1 MVDVIPLTISPGQ
14 VGYRPVYLFNIC
26 DSSAP
31 GMAGDVYHLPYVEAV
46 EGKRHG
52 YAVEHKSRITGH
64 VSRFVEWTRNA
75 GHPPD
80 PKCPECHNPAP
91 PPARQD
97 PPRKGTG
104 VHVPPENLER
114 YRRLVELARH
124 VDRIGDKRSNH
135 GDYAGA
141 NRAWSRASR
150 IKSYAQTLR
159 VPGRRES

>member
-1 MVDVIPLTISPGQ
+1 
-14 VGYRPVYLFNIC
+14 VYLFNIC

-52 YAVEHKSRITGH
+52 YTVTHTSRIDGRTR
-64 VSRFVEWTRNA
+64 SFTQWTRDA

-80 PKCPECHNPAP
+80 PKCPECHSPTP

-97 PPRKGTG
+97 PAPRKGTR

-114 YRRLVELARH
+114 YRRIMNLARH
-124 VDRIGDKRSNH
+124 VERIGNQRSNR

-141 NRAWSRASR
+141 NRAWNRASK
-150 IKSYAQTLR
+150 ISTAAQTLR
-159 VPGRRES
+159 VRGRRES

>member
-1 MVDVIPLTISPGQ
+1 M
-14 VGYRPVYLFNIC
+14 FNIC

-46 EGKRHG
+46 EGKRHA
-52 YAVEHKSRITGH
+52 YRVEHKSPISDRPA
-64 VSRFVEWTRNA
+64 RRYVEWTRNPD
-75 GHPPD
+75 HPPD
-80 PKCPECHNPAP
+80 PRCPECHGPAVP
-91 PPARQD
+91 PLPREDPPARKGK
-97 PPRKGTG
+97 PR

-114 YRRLVELARH
+114 YRRMVELARH

-150 IKSYAQTLR
+150 IKTAAQTLR